1 MRKMAVTVKWEETKM
16 CGRPWELREPE
27 MASKNR
33 LKLSHKKNIIIEHLI
48 SPGPVLDILLSFFN

>member
-1 MRKMAVTVKWEETKM
+1 MRKMAVTVNWEKTKM

-33 LKLSHKKNIIIEHLI
+33 LKLSHKKNIIKEHLI
-48 SPGPVLDILLSFFN
+48 SPGPVLDI